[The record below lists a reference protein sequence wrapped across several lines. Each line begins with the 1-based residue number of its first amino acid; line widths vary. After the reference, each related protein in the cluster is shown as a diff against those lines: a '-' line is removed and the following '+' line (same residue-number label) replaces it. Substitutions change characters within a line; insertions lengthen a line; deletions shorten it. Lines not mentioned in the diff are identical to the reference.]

1 MDSVSTNRELTE
13 DLGSEP
19 MLGVVPDRM
28 NWFHTWDDHSEIVS
42 LYLDR
47 SRHDGCLVLA
57 ARFHLPE
64 ENACTFYW
72 SGDQVNGI
80 IWRGT
85 AAARPR
91 AWRDLQRERVQ
102 GFFAGV

>member
-1 MDSVSTNRELTE
+1 MDSVSTDQGSAKDLDSEL
-13 DLGSEP
+13 

-47 SRHDGCLVLA
+47 SRRDGCLVLVEGRA
-57 ARFHLPE
+57 PD

-72 SGDQVNGI
+72 DGDQIKGI
-80 IWRGT
+80 VWRGP
-85 AAARPR
+85 AADRPR
-91 AWRDLQRERVQ
+91 AWRDLQRDRVQ
-102 GFFAGV
+102 GFLGDN